1 MAPATNLQLR
11 KMGLY
16 TAVVLLV
23 LFSVL
28 PVAYAILTIFKKQS
42 ELFNPAA
49 NPFIYEQGPTL
60 DHLIYLFENTNFPTF
75 LWNSVV
81 IGVLVVAITL
91 LLAVPAAYA
100 LARLTGRWGESSGMA
115 IFLVYL
121 IPPTLLFIPLFRIVV
136 WLGLANTIWS
146 LVLVLPTITVPFCT
160 WLLLGFFR
168 SVPRELD
175 EAAMLD
181 GHSRFGAFRK
191 VVLPQALPGIGACV
205 VFAFS
210 LSLSNYIYSVTFVTE
225 SASRNISAGVPTE
238 LIRGDVYFWP
248 ALMAATAIVAVPLGI
263 AYGLLFDYLVRGFQ
277 AAESSIRE

>member
-1 MAPATNLQLR
+1 MAPATSRQLR
-11 KMGLY
+11 QMGLY

-23 LFSVL
+23 LFAVL
-28 PVAYAILTIFKKQS
+28 PVGYAALTIFKKES

-49 NPFIYEQGPTL
+49 NPFWYDHGPTL
-60 DHLIYLFENTNFPTF
+60 EHLTFLFQSTNFPIF
-75 LWNSVV
+75 LWNSLV
-81 IGVLVVAITL
+81 IGVLVVAITV

-100 LARLTGRWGESSGMA
+100 LARLTGSWGESSGMA

-121 IPPTLLFIPLFRIVV
+121 IPPTLLFIPLYRIVV

-181 GHSRFGAFRK
+181 GCSRFAAFRK
-191 VVLPQALPGIGACV
+191 VVLPQALPGIGACI

-210 LSLSNYIYSVTFVTE
+210 LSLSNFIYSVTFVTE

-248 ALMAATAIVAVPLGI
+248 SLMAATAIVAIPLGI

-277 AAESSIRE
+277 ASETSAH

>member
-1 MAPATNLQLR
+1 MVATSRHLR
-11 KMGLY
+11 QTGFY
-16 TAVVLLV
+16 TAVVLMA

-28 PVAYAILTIFKKQS
+28 PIGYAVLTIFKKQS
-42 ELFNPAA
+42 ELFNPAS
-49 NPFIYEQGPTL
+49 NPFLYEQGATAK
-60 DHLIYLFENTNFPTF
+60 HLLFLFTDTKFPVF
-75 LWNSVV
+75 LWNSLI
-81 IGVLVVAITL
+81 IGLFVVAITL

-100 LARLTGRWGESSGMA
+100 LARLTGRWGERSGMA

-175 EAAMLD
+175 EAALID
-181 GHSRFGAFRK
+181 GCSRFGAFMK

-210 LSLSNYIYSVTFVTE
+210 LSLSNYIYSITFISE
-225 SASRNISAGVPTE
+225 SAARNISAGVPTE

-248 ALMAATAIVAVPLGI
+248 ALMAATSIVAIPLGI

-277 AAESSIRE
+277 SAESTATS

>member
-1 MAPATNLQLR
+1 
-11 KMGLY
+11 MGFY

-23 LFSVL
+23 LFAIL
-28 PVAYAILTIFKKQS
+28 PIAYATLTIFKKES

-49 NPFIYEQGPTL
+49 NPFFYEQGPTL
-60 DHLIYLFENTNFPTF
+60 DHLVFLFGRTQFPTF
-75 LWNSVV
+75 LWNSLI
-81 IGVLVVAITL
+81 IGILVVAITVV
-91 LLAVPAAYA
+91 LAVPAAYA

-146 LVLVLPTITVPFCT
+146 LILVLPTITVPFCA

-168 SVPRELD
+168 SIPREMD
-175 EAAMLD
+175 EAALLD
-181 GHSRFGAFRK
+181 GCSRFVAFWK

-210 LSLSNYIYSVTFVTE
+210 LSLSNYIYSITFISQ

-248 ALMAATAIVAVPLGI
+248 SLMAATALVAIPLGI

-277 AAESSIRE
+277 ASETTPSE

>member
-1 MAPATNLQLR
+1 MAPATYRQLR
-11 KMGLY
+11 QLGLY

-23 LFSVL
+23 LFAVL
-28 PVAYAILTIFKKQS
+28 PIAYATLTIFKKDT

-49 NPFIYEQGPTL
+49 NPFFYEQGPTL
-60 DHLIYLFENTNFPTF
+60 DHLIFLFTRTQFPVF
-75 LWNSVV
+75 LWNSLI
-81 IGVLVVAITL
+81 IGLLVVAITVV
-91 LLAVPAAYA
+91 LAVPAAYA

-121 IPPTLLFIPLFRIVV
+121 IPPTLLFIPLYRIVV

-168 SVPRELD
+168 SVPRELG
-175 EAAMLD
+175 EAALLD
-181 GHSRFGAFRK
+181 GCSQFTAFRK
-191 VVLPQALPGIGACV
+191 IILPQALPGIGACI

-210 LSLSNYIYSVTFVTE
+210 LSLSNFIYSVTFVTQ

-248 ALMAATAIVAVPLGI
+248 SLMAATAIVAIPLGI

-277 AAESSIRE
+277 AAETSVRD

>member
-1 MAPATNLQLR
+1 MSGATSRQLR
-11 KMGLY
+11 QMGLY

-23 LFSVL
+23 LFAIL
-28 PVAYAILTIFKKQS
+28 PIAYATLTIFKKQS
-42 ELFNPAA
+42 ELFDPNA
-49 NPFIYEQGPTL
+49 NPFFYEQGPTL
-60 DHLIYLFENTNFPTF
+60 QHLIFLFGKTQFPIF
-75 LWNSVV
+75 LWNSLI
-81 IGVLVVAITL
+81 IGVLVVAITV

-100 LARLTGRWGESSGMA
+100 LARLTGRWGEGSGMA

-136 WLGLANTIWS
+136 WLGLTNTIWS
-146 LVLVLPTITVPFCT
+146 LVVVLPTITVPFCT

-168 SVPRELD
+168 SIPREFD

-181 GHSRFGAFRK
+181 GCSRFKAFYR

-210 LSLSNYIYSVTFVTE
+210 LSLSNYIYSVTFVSV
-225 SASRNISAGVPTE
+225 SAARNISAGVPTE

-248 ALMAATAIVAVPLGI
+248 SLMAATAIVAIPLGI
-263 AYGLLFDYLVRGFQ
+263 AYGLLFDYLVHGFQ
-277 AAESSIRE
+277 SSETAAEE